1 MPPQSCPTSEQLTQF
16 NAGTL
21 GHGESEDIV
30 AHLDE
35 CESCCQLLLPRDGE
49 SDPFILALR
58 GDAPKLQFCHEK
70 VAALALQKVCEIA
83 REVSS
88 SHSPVAES
96 VSDVPESDTV
106 AKLENLSEYRLLEPI
121 GAGGMGTVYK
131 ARHMKLDRQVAV
143 KVLPQRCMSDS
154 TAIARFERE
163 MRAVGRLNH
172 PNIVG
177 AMDAREVDGT
187 HFLVMEFVPGTDLS
201 NLVAECG
208 PLPIPDA
215 CELIR
220 QAAVGLQYAH
230 ENGLVH
236 RDIKPSNLTLTRS
249 AHDGSAVVKVLDLGL
264 ALLDDVHSLSRPEV
278 TVSGQV
284 MGTLDYMSPEQCL
297 ESHTVDAR
305 SDVYSL
311 GATLYKLLVGE
322 APFGDRKYDSL
333 GKKVAAILGTAPESV
348 EKRRPETPAE
358 LSNLVDRMLLKD
370 PKCRPATA
378 DDVASALRPFSVEHA
393 LGNAFSLDSATHQ
406 RAHPASRE
414 SGETVAGFSV
424 DDTDQANPAI
434 TSGSLKSHTEED
446 SKKLWQSSESAGK
459 RNLSIVAGIFA
470 AALLLAGVIFFVKL
484 GEKYDV
490 QITVEYPDISLKV
503 DGDTVEFTGVGSP
516 VRLSA
521 GAHKLLVKLDGFET
535 ETYEF
540 TVKKDGKNALHVAM
554 VDEKLC
560 LLRDERR
567 PAHVSNDNASEEG
580 QARHESS
587 NTGPRPASIGAD
599 DAEGSGNSKKPV
611 GLAEAQESTSSPGGW
626 MLRFGD
632 RSVGVRGADFGF
644 VARETPIQSD
654 QDFTVEFWCRLGGGT
669 RERTFWHPPFSFGV
683 LQGQAVA
690 RHTPA
695 DKSLPMTQ
703 IVGPVITNRWI
714 HYGMVVEDTEMRLY
728 VNGDLS
734 ASAII
739 SDRDD
744 TWTDM
749 PHFGFNT
756 VGMIDEVRI
765 SNVARY
771 GKETFSPEHR
781 FVPDDCTLAIFH
793 LDEGHGTDLIDAS
806 GNTVGTWATD
816 SEGFARLKWIKADG
830 PTAVESGSHQKPV
843 RRPLDTGQEKGS
855 IE

>member
-1 MPPQSCPTSEQLTQF
+1 MPSQSCPSSEQLSQF
-16 NAGTL
+16 NAGAL
-21 GHGESEDIV
+21 GHGESEGIV

-35 CESCCQLLLPRDGE
+35 CESCCQMLLNRDGE

-58 GDAPKLQFCHEK
+58 GHAPKLQYCHEQ

-88 SHSPVAES
+88 SHSPV
-96 VSDVPESDTV
+96 SDSMSDASESDTV
-106 AKLENLSEYRLLEPI
+106 SKLENLSEYRLFEPI

-143 KVLPQRCMSDS
+143 KVLPQRYMSDS

-172 PNIVG
+172 PNIVC

-187 HFLVMEFVPGTDLS
+187 HFLVMEFVPGNNLSDLI
-201 NLVAECG
+201 AERG
-208 PLPIPDA
+208 PLPIADA

-230 ENGLVH
+230 DNGMVH
-236 RDIKPSNLTLTRS
+236 RDIKPSNLILARS
-249 AHDGSAVVKVLDLGL
+249 EHDDSAVVKVLDLGL
-264 ALLDDVHSLSRPEV
+264 ALLDDAHSPTTPEV

-322 APFGDRKYDSL
+322 APFGDQKYDSL
-333 GKKVAAILGTAPESV
+333 GKKVAAILETAPESV

-358 LSNLVDRMLLKD
+358 LSNLIDRMLRKD

-378 DDVASALRPFSVEHA
+378 DDVASALHPFSVEHA
-393 LGNAFSLDSATHQ
+393 LSNAFALAPATHQ
-406 RAHPASRE
+406 RAHSASRE
-414 SGETVAGFSV
+414 SGETMAVFSV
-424 DDTDQANPAI
+424 DDTDQAPPAV
-434 TSGSLKSHTEED
+434 TRGGRKSHTEED
-446 SKKLWQSSESAGK
+446 PEKPWRSSESARK
-459 RNLSIVAGIFA
+459 RNLSIAAGIFA
-470 AALLLAGVIFFVKL
+470 ASLLLAGVIFFVKL

-490 QITVEYPDISLKV
+490 QITVEDPGISLKV
-503 DGDTVEFTGVGSP
+503 DGDSFEFTGVGSP

-521 GAHKLLVKLDGFET
+521 GTHKLLVKLDGFET

-560 LLRDERR
+560 LFSDEKR
-567 PAHVSNDNASEEG
+567 PGHVSNGNAPEEG
-580 QARHESS
+580 QAKHESS
-587 NTGPRPASIGAD
+587 NTGRRPASIGVN
-599 DAEGSGNSKKPV
+599 DAQGGGDSKKSV
-611 GLAEAQESTSSPGGW
+611 GLAEAQKSTSSPGGW

-644 VARETPIQSD
+644 VARRTPIQHD
-654 QDFTVEFWCRLGGGT
+654 QDFTVEFWCRLGD
-669 RERTFWHPPFSFGV
+669 RSKERTFWHPPFSFGV
-683 LQGQAVA
+683 LKGQAVA

-695 DKSLPMTQ
+695 DRSLPMTQ

-714 HYGMVVEDTEMRLY
+714 HYAMVIEDTEMRLY

-756 VGMIDEVRI
+756 DGMIDEVCI

-771 GKETFSPEHR
+771 GKETFSPKHR

-793 LDEGHGTDLIDAS
+793 LDEGHGTDLVDAS

-816 SEGFARLKWIKADG
+816 SEGFARLKWVKADG
-830 PTAVESGSHQKPV
+830 PTAVESTNHQKPV
-843 RRPLDTGQEKGS
+843 RRPLDSGQEKSS
-855 IE
+855 IK